1 MSAETISIMAHTENS
16 GKGGV
21 SSNSQSTYTTLN
33 SLAAGDIIGSIKAMF
48 SALTDVL
55 QKTLTSMGLNCMK
68 TPNVKWSRSIRWQRQ
83 LLRWLHRIKLINR
96 LQGAL
101 TTQKILIIKIL
112 GKIMKWMM
120 DGIGSLSMKRIVVLQ

>member
-33 SLAAGDIIGSIKAMF
+33 SLVAGDIIGSIKAMF

-55 QKTLTSMGLNCMK
+55 QKTLTSMGPNCMK